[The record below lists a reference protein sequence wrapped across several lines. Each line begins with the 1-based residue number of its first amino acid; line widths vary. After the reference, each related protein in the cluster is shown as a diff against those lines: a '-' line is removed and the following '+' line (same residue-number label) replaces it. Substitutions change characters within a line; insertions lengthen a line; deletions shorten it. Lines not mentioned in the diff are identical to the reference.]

1 MIFQNALDN
10 EETEEKTSCW
20 DHTYWWLKTAKIQG
34 PFIVLPLCNKV
45 VGRIF
50 WQYRRALGGV
60 WSDQMTKVQILGF
73 GNARMYK
80 VRYCQGILQQAV
92 LTEKY
97 FILVLS
103 LSNALWCNLHKNGQ
117 GRGLFIWWENA
128 LHSHTKKNSFLII
141 ATPYNESL
149 DSIVP
154 VILRSTRPFRGQDR
168 VKQTSS
174 AKFHDHL

>member
-92 LTEKY
+92 LTENN
-97 FILVLS
+97 FFS
-103 LSNALWCNLHKNGQ
+103 FC
-117 GRGLFIWWENA
+117 
-128 LHSHTKKNSFLII
+128 HSVMSYDVICIRMVEAEACSFGGKMH
-141 ATPYNESL
+141 
-149 DSIVP
+149 
-154 VILRSTRPFRGQDR
+154 STVTQ
-168 VKQTSS
+168 KTSPEIGPS
-174 AKFHDHL
+174 RCARNTL